1 MLLFIHN
8 LSRIVQEKRK
18 LTAQAVTYSNVKC
31 KEFRS
36 VHYFAN
42 ALARSMYC
50 AKRIRSSLVPCF
62 SQTVVFPEILIRSCA
77 PLPRNVVHLLG
88 HVKCRFP
95 KFRKFSNE
103 KCLFQTEQ
111 SIARVHFPNRDN
123 DK

>member
-18 LTAQAVTYSNVKC
+18 FAAQAVTYSNVKC

-36 VHYFAN
+36 VNYFAN
-42 ALARSMYC
+42 ALARSMHC
-50 AKRIRSSLVPCF
+50 AKRIRSSLGLCF
-62 SQTVVFPEILIRSCA
+62 SQTVVFREILIRSCA

-88 HVKCRFP
+88 HVESRFP
-95 KFRKFSNE
+95 KFRKFNE
-103 KCLFQTEQ
+103 KRLFQTER
-111 SIARVHFPNRDN
+111 SIARVHFSNRDN